1 MFTDVDR
8 DLGDLLH
15 MLANH
20 FLGGSSRE
28 VCSLKV
34 TEHDVPTVLG
44 ELWMTGPVMQ
54 QNKVKLYYQL
64 QGRKGPIRFSGSRN
78 ALSHES
84 EFQGPISNLTHRRQL
99 VPMSFN

>member
-44 ELWMTGPVMQ
+44 ELWMTGTCDAA
-54 QNKVKLYYQL
+54 K
-64 QGRKGPIRFSGSRN
+64 
-78 ALSHES
+78 
-84 EFQGPISNLTHRRQL
+84 
-99 VPMSFN
+99 